1 MMTAASAGNAG
12 RASMAVPDDD
22 VTALLIASSHG
33 NREML
38 DRLAAAIYEDLR
50 ALARARLRG
59 ERRQH
64 TIDTI
69 ALVHEAYL
77 KLVGIDRIA
86 WKDRTHFFATAS
98 RLMRRILVDH
108 AHRRNTAKR
117 GGGAVQE
124 DVAVIDAPAGGTPA
138 DDILA
143 LDEAL
148 THLESL
154 SPRAARVIECRH
166 FAGLSI
172 EETSAALGVS
182 LATAKRDLR
191 FGQACLARMLRP

>member
-1 MMTAASAGNAG
+1 
-12 RASMAVPDDD
+12 MAVPEDD

-38 DRLAAAIYEDLR
+38 DRLTAAIYEDLR

-59 ERRQH
+59 ERRHH
-64 TIDTI
+64 TIDTV

-77 KLVGIDRIA
+77 KLVGIDRMA

-98 RLMRRILVDH
+98 RLMRRILVDD

-117 GGGAVQE
+117 GGGAVPE
-124 DVAVIDAPAGGTPA
+124 DAAAVDAPAGGMPA
-138 DDILA
+138 DEILA
-143 LDEAL
+143 LDQAL
-148 THLESL
+148 AHLESL
-154 SPRAARVIECRH
+154 SPRAARVVECRH

-172 EETSAALGVS
+172 DETAAALAVS
-182 LATAKRDLR
+182 PATAKRDLR
-191 FGQACLARMLRP
+191 FGQACLARMLRA

>member
-1 MMTAASAGNAG
+1 MAA
-12 RASMAVPDDD
+12 PDDD
-22 VTALLIASSHG
+22 LTALIIASSRGH
-33 NREML
+33 REML
-38 DRLAAAIYEDLR
+38 DRLMAAIYEDLR
-50 ALARARLRG
+50 ALARSRLRS
-59 ERRQH
+59 ERRHH
-64 TIDTI
+64 TIDTV

-77 KLVGIDRIA
+77 KLVGIDRIE

-108 AHRRNTAKR
+108 AHRRKTAKR
-117 GGGAVQE
+117 GGSAVQE
-124 DVAVIDAPAGGTPA
+124 DAAAIDAPARGTPA
-138 DDILA
+138 DEILA

-148 THLESL
+148 AHLESL
-154 SPRAARVIECRH
+154 NPRAVRAIECRH

-182 LATAKRDLR
+182 PATAKRDLR

>member
-1 MMTAASAGNAG
+1 
-12 RASMAVPDDD
+12 MAVPDDD
-22 VTALLIASSHG
+22 FTALLIASSHG

-38 DRLAAAIYEDLR
+38 DRFTAAIYEDLR

-64 TIDTI
+64 TIDTV

-77 KLVGIDRIA
+77 KLVGIDRVE

-98 RLMRRILVDH
+98 RLMRRILVDY

-124 DVAVIDAPAGGTPA
+124 NAAAIDAPAGETPV

-143 LDEAL
+143 LDQAL

-154 SPRAARVIECRH
+154 NPRAARVIECRH

-172 EETSAALGVS
+172 EETSSALGIS
-182 LATAKRDLR
+182 PATAKRDLR
-191 FGQACLARMLRP
+191 FGQACLARMLRS

>member
-1 MMTAASAGNAG
+1 
-12 RASMAVPDDD
+12 MALPDED

-38 DRLAAAIYEDLR
+38 DRLAAAIYDDLR

-59 ERRQH
+59 ERRHH
-64 TIDTI
+64 TLDTV

-77 KLVGIDRIA
+77 KLIGIDRIA
-86 WKDRTHFFATAS
+86 WQDRTHFFAMAS

-108 AHRRNTAKR
+108 AHRRTAAKR
-117 GGGAVQE
+117 GGGA
-124 DVAVIDAPAGGTPA
+124 DHADAAAVDAPAGGMPA
-138 DDILA
+138 DDILV
-143 LDEAL
+143 LEEAL
-148 THLESL
+148 SHLESL
-154 SPRAARVIECRH
+154 NPRAARVIECRH

-182 LATAKRDLR
+182 ISSSVDSV
-191 FGQACLARMLRP
+191 GARSLSAARWW

>member
-124 DVAVIDAPAGGTPA
+124 DVAVIDAPAGGMPA

>member
-1 MMTAASAGNAG
+1 
-12 RASMAVPDDD
+12 MAVPDDD

-50 ALARARLRG
+50 VLARARLRG
-59 ERRQH
+59 ERRHH
-64 TIDTI
+64 TLDTV

-77 KLVGIDRIA
+77 KLIGIDRIA
-86 WKDRTHFFATAS
+86 WQDRTHFFATAS

-124 DVAVIDAPAGGTPA
+124 DAADIDAPAAGLPV
-138 DDILA
+138 DEILA
-143 LDEAL
+143 LDQAL

-154 SPRAARVIECRH
+154 NARAARVIECRH

-172 EETSAALGVS
+172 EETAAALGVS
-182 LATAKRDLR
+182 PATAKRDLR